1 MSKLKQIFKP
11 RWVFLIDGIGAAM
24 SALLLLLLIVP
35 FQSFFGFPSDVAIKL
50 FVLPLIF
57 SIYSLTCYFT
67 KPSSPVFLK
76 IISVANILYCLLS
89 LGLVIFYYAQLT
101 IFGLLYFLIEK
112 LIVVPLAV
120 WEWKLSKV

>member
-1 MSKLKQIFKP
+1 MSKLKQIFKLK
-11 RWVFLIDGIGAAM
+11 WAFLIDGIGAAM
-24 SALLLLLLIVP
+24 SALLLLLVIVP
-35 FQSFFGFPSDVAIKL
+35 FQTFFGFPSDAALKL
-50 FVLPLIF
+50 SVLPLIF

-76 IISVANILYCLLS
+76 IIAVANILYCLLS
-89 LGLVIFYYAQLT
+89 LGLVIFYFAQLT
-101 IFGLLYFLIEK
+101 VFGLLYFLIEK